1 MWIITRE
8 PSYGWAP
15 LANCYLFCL
24 CCCFDMHVWIFL
36 IYYMYLIFTD
46 MGQMWM
52 PKLFALHK
60 GHLIMTHHYIWLQG
74 TVIQCVS
81 RDLFRLMPIYG
92 LKIALDLQQK
102 DLWLIQDFGTGWKA
116 FEVDRDHY
124 NYSALRQSETIS
136 NQTKQKMLWS
146 SRFQCIF
153 WDKFFLSKISRL
165 YSIKL

>member
-1 MWIITRE
+1 MF
-8 PSYGWAP
+8 G
-15 LANCYLFCL
+15 
-24 CCCFDMHVWIFL
+24 IFL
-36 IYYMYLIFTD
+36 SLLLFWCTCLNVFINYYIFAD

-52 PKLFALHK
+52 PKLFVLRK
-60 GHLIMTHHYIWLQG
+60 GHLIMIRHYIWLQD

-92 LKIALDLQQK
+92 LKIALDLQLK

-116 FEVDRDHY
+116 SEVDRDHY
-124 NYSALRQSETIS
+124 NYSALRQSETIF

-146 SRFQCIF
+146 CHFRCIF